1 MVYLCHLSLGG
12 CNLNIKEKVKKLP
25 FSPGV
30 YLMKDSLDT
39 IIYVGKSKNLRSR
52 VGSYFVNSK
61 AHSSKVIKLVK
72 NLKDF
77 DYILTDTEFEALLL
91 ECKLIKEIKP
101 IYNRQMKS
109 PKGYCYI
116 KINMD
121 EKYPSIEVCN
131 EPDASDGKLYFG
143 PYTSKSTL
151 GNAIYGMKEHSKIL
165 CTNSSKKAS
174 GCLKYSK
181 DLCIGMC
188 TGKLSSEYYLALV
201 EGIIELINGTDLTIL
216 QEMEQKMNR
225 ASENFDFEDAAKYR
239 DYIKAVKYLIST
251 AKIIEFIEENKN
263 IALLESLDNKEI
275 KFFLIRYNKVI
286 FSERYTLNDF
296 NMDDIKC
303 KIKSNIISSFA
314 NASKEE
320 INIGKDEIDE
330 VHIIYNYLKSKEST
344 CKYVSIQE
352 RWINDMD
359 SLSIDKAV
367 HKLF

>member
-1 MVYLCHLSLGG
+1 ME
-12 CNLNIKEKVKKLP
+12 IKEKVKKLP

-39 IIYVGKSKNLRSR
+39 VIYVGKSKKLRSR

-121 EKYPSIEVCN
+121 EKYPGIEVCN
-131 EPDASDGKLYFG
+131 EPNASNGKLYFG
-143 PYTSKSTL
+143 PYTSKGTV
-151 GNAIYGMKEHSKIL
+151 GNAIYGMKEHTKIL

-181 DLCIGMC
+181 NLCIGMC
-188 TGKLSSEYYLALV
+188 TGEISSEYYLALV
-201 EGIIELINGTDLTIL
+201 EKIIKLINGTDLTIL
-216 QEMEQKMNR
+216 EEMQEKMKV
-225 ASENFDFEDAAKYR
+225 ASESFDFEGAAMYR
-239 DYIKAVKYLIST
+239 DYIKAAKYLIST
-251 AKIIEFIEENKN
+251 AKIIDFIEENKN
-263 IALLESLDNKEI
+263 IALVEFLDNKEI
-275 KFFLIRYNKVI
+275 KFFLIRYNKLI
-286 FSERYTLNDF
+286 FSERYKLKDF
-296 NMDDIKC
+296 NIDEIKC
-303 KIKSNIISSFA
+303 KIKNNIISEFGSDL
-314 NASKEE
+314 KEV

-330 VHIIYNYLKSKEST
+330 VHIIYNYLKSKESA
-344 CKYVSIQE
+344 CKYISIQE
-352 RWINDMD
+352 QWINDID
-359 SLSIDKAV
+359 SLRIGEAIDE
-367 HKLF
+367 LF

>member
-1 MVYLCHLSLGG
+1 
-12 CNLNIKEKVKKLP
+12 
-25 FSPGV
+25 
-30 YLMKDSLDT
+30 MKDSLDT

-52 VGSYFVNSK
+52 VGSYFINSK

-131 EPDASDGKLYFG
+131 EPNASNGKLYFG
-143 PYTSKSTL
+143 PYTSKGTV
-151 GNAIYGMKEHSKIL
+151 GKAIYGMKEHSKIL

-174 GCLKYSK
+174 GCLKYSM

-188 TGKLSSEYYLALV
+188 TGKLSSEYYLHLV
-201 EGIIELINGTDLTIL
+201 ERIIKLINGTDLTIL
-216 QEMEQKMNR
+216 EEMEHEMNR
-225 ASENFDFEDAAKYR
+225 ASENFDFEGAAKYR

-251 AKIIEFIEENKN
+251 AKIIKFIEDNKN
-263 IALLESLDNKEI
+263 IALVESLGNKEI
-275 KFFLIRYNKVI
+275 KFFLIRYNKLI
-286 FSERYTLNDF
+286 FSERYKLNDF
-296 NMDDIKC
+296 NIDDIRC
-303 KIKSNIISSFA
+303 KIKSNIV
-314 NASKEE
+314 ASLGKVLKEAV
-320 INIGKDEIDE
+320 NIGKDEIDE

-344 CKYVSIQE
+344 CKYISIPEQ
-352 RWINDMD
+352 WINDID
-359 SLSIDKAV
+359 SLSLDKAA
-367 HKLF
+367 HKLL

>member
-1 MVYLCHLSLGG
+1 
-12 CNLNIKEKVKKLP
+12 
-25 FSPGV
+25 
-30 YLMKDSLDT
+30 MKDSLDT

-61 AHSSKVIKLVK
+61 SHSPKVIKLVK

-121 EKYPSIEVCN
+121 EKYPSFEVCN
-131 EPDASDGKLYFG
+131 ETNASNGKLYFG
-143 PYTSKSTL
+143 PYTSKNTVEK
-151 GNAIYGMKEHSKIL
+151 AMYGIKEHIKIL

-188 TGKLSSEYYLALV
+188 TGKLSSQYYLVLV
-201 EGIIELINGTDLTIL
+201 ERIIKLINGSDLTIL
-216 QEMEQKMNR
+216 EEMEQKMNS
-225 ASENFDFEDAAKYR
+225 ASENFDFEGAAKYR
-239 DYIKAVKYLIST
+239 DYIKATRHLIST
-251 AKIIEFIEENKN
+251 AKIISFIDDNKN
-263 IALLESLDNKEI
+263 IALVESLDNKEI
-275 KFFLIRYNKVI
+275 KFFLIRYSKLI
-286 FSERYTLNDF
+286 FSKRYKLNDF
-296 NMDDIKC
+296 NIDEIKC
-303 KIKSNIISSFA
+303 KIKSNIISSFGSA
-314 NASKEE
+314 LKEE

-330 VHIIYNYLKSKEST
+330 VHIIYNYLKSKEGT
-344 CKYVSIQE
+344 CKYISILEQ
-352 RWINDMD
+352 WINDND

-367 HKLF
+367 DKLF